1 MTGLF
6 QVCVR
11 FSVELESY
19 FTSVERINEY
29 ILTCPSEAA
38 GQKLTKQVSKQWP
51 DKGEITYVS

>member
-29 ILTCPSEAA
+29 IKNCPSEVPSDMSLDSVA
-38 GQKLTKQVSKQWP
+38 KDWP
-51 DKGEITYVS
+51 EKGEIR